1 MKMKLHEK
9 NLGHNPFSVISELG
23 YDVKWKRARSSPLG
37 SASYLD
43 LDMVLSEQGSG
54 RCILSD
60 VIHHRLGVGKN
71 EQESLYLTRWM

>member
-43 LDMVLSEQGSG
+43 LDMVLSE
-54 RCILSD
+54 
-60 VIHHRLGVGKN
+60 
-71 EQESLYLTRWM
+71 